1 MSNDM
6 RQLGNSKVMV
16 GPMGLGT
23 VPMAGFGVSVP
34 YDSFERVV
42 LAAYGA
48 GIRHF
53 DTAPMYGLGKA
64 EHHLGHAL
72 NCLGI
77 RDQVVVSTKVARVLK
92 PASRTPAMKTVYGIE
107 WVDSFPFRDTYDYTY
122 DGVMR
127 SFEDSQQRLALDYID
142 VLLVHDVGRAWHG
155 DESEF
160 YWNQL
165 RESGYRALDELKSGG
180 AIGAVGLG
188 VNETES
194 VVAVAD
200 EFPIDCALIA
210 GRYTLLNHKPLQ
222 GDFDALKK
230 KGVSVIAGGVY
241 NSGVLAQGSAAASA
255 TFDYGRA
262 GDDVLGKVR
271 GIEAVCTRHGVKLA
285 AAACQFVAA
294 HPAVTTLCLGAKTI
308 EEVLANTRA
317 IEEKIAPDFWA
328 DLKSVGLIPA
338 DAPVPQ

>member
-1 MSNDM
+1 MAEDL
-6 RQLGNSKVMV
+6 RQLGKSRVKV
-16 GPMGLGT
+16 GRMGLGT
-23 VPMAGFGVSVP
+23 VPMAGFGVPVS
-34 YDSFERVV
+34 YDTFERVV

-72 NCLGI
+72 HCLGI

-92 PASRTPAMKTVYGIE
+92 PASRTPALKTVYGIE
-107 WVDSFPFRDTYDYTY
+107 WLESFPFRDTYDYTY

-165 RESGYRALDELKSGG
+165 RESGYRALEELKSCG
-180 AIGAVGLG
+180 AVGAVGLG

-194 VVAVAD
+194 VVAVAS

-210 GRYTLLNHKPLQ
+210 GRYTLLNHKPLG

-241 NSGVLAQGSAAASA
+241 NSGILAQGSAAASA
-255 TFDYGRA
+255 TYDYGRV
-262 GDDVLGKVR
+262 GEDVLAKVR
-271 GIEAVCTRHGVKLA
+271 SIEAVCVRHGVSLQ

-294 HPAVTTLCLGAKTI
+294 HPAVTTLCLGAKSI
-308 EEVLANTRA
+308 DEVLGNVRA
-317 IEEKIAPDFWA
+317 IQEEIAPDFWQ
-328 DLKSVGLIPA
+328 DLKATGVIPS
-338 DAPVPQ
+338 DAPVPT